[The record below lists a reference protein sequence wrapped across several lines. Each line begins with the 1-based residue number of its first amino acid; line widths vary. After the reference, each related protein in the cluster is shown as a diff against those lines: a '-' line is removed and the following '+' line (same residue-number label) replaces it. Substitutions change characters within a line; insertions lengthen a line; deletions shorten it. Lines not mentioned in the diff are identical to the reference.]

1 MKRKYNIVA
10 TIKQNGDDSR
20 KICPIGE
27 VTEDELLDIVLA
39 YYIIDYSNALIKTLE
54 KEGYHLEAIKDGL
67 YRHGRCAV
75 IGKAFSVA
83 QKMHNDMMA
92 ATSWS
97 IRKVRQA
104 NAYQTSTI
112 DCRKSFGKY
121 LTRQNQ

>member
-54 KEGYHLEAIKDGL
+54 KEGYHLEAIKDGENL
-67 YRHGRCAV
+67 NHRTLLLDDGSS
-75 IGKAFSVA
+75 ITITTE
-83 QKMHNDMMA
+83 A
-92 ATSWS
+92 AE
-97 IRKVRQA
+97 
-104 NAYQTSTI
+104 
-112 DCRKSFGKY
+112 
-121 LTRQNQ
+121 L